1 MTKVIILAAGQGTR
15 LLPYTKDLPKCMVE
29 ICGKPLIEFQIEVL
43 RSCGIRDIN
52 LVVGYESQKLESY
65 GIPMYKND
73 KLYLLISD
81 LSEHTKNITINHKVS
96 IYFSLKE
103 LNKTKSN
110 NPRLTINGIV
120 KKNVFKK
127 DDKEFIDLLSAYAK
141 IESGS
146 KMWGIFTDF
155 NFYSLDPH
163 SALYVEG
170 FGKAYQ
176 KNYQND
182 KSDNLKIK

>member
-1 MTKVIILAAGQGTR
+1 MYQKINPEIEKKIQNILEGDYEISVLGTNG
-15 LLPYTKDLPKCMVE
+15 KDNFPFLSK
-29 ICGKPLIEFQIEVL
+29 I
-43 RSCGIRDIN
+43 
-52 LVVGYESQKLESY
+52 
-65 GIPMYKND
+65 IPMYKNK
-73 KLYLLISD
+73 KLYILISD
-81 LSEHTKNITINHKVS
+81 LSEHTKNININYKVS
-96 IYFSLKE
+96 LYFSLKE

-146 KMWGIFTDF
+146 KMWGMFTDF
-155 NFYSLDPH
+155 NFYSLIPKR
-163 SALYVEG
+163 ALYIEG

-176 KNYQND
+176 KVY
-182 KSDNLKIK
+182 